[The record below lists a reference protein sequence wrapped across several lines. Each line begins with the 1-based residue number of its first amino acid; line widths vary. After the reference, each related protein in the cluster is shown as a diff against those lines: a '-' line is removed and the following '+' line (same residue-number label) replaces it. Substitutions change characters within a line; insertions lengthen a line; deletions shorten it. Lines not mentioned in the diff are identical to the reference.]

1 MTVSTTHLV
10 LRRIGVLMLFIGL
23 WELAYRLHLI
33 NPLIIGSPS
42 LIVLAAIKDWRS
54 FLDACGTTAMELV
67 ISIAISWSIGVA
79 AGAILGS
86 MRTLGAI
93 AAPILSALIAIPLII
108 IYPLLIAWI
117 GIGPESKIAFAVLSG
132 VFPIALNTL
141 IGVRSADR
149 SYARM
154 ATGFGA
160 TRFQL
165 ITQVMLPLAMPS
177 IISGLR
183 IGTSMIIIGV
193 LVSEMLGSAAGL
205 GFLISLNRTLFNSGA
220 VYLGTLLALIMAVL
234 IDTVLSRIE
243 HHFNAWRPSIQAQ
256 A

>member
-1 MTVSTTHLV
+1 
-10 LRRIGVLMLFIGL
+10 
-23 WELAYRLHLI
+23 
-33 NPLIIGSPS
+33 
-42 LIVLAAIKDWRS
+42 
-54 FLDACGTTAMELV
+54 MELL
-67 ISIAISWSIGVA
+67 ISITISWGFGIA
-79 AGAILGS
+79 AGAVFGS

-93 AAPILSALIAIPLII
+93 AAPILSALIAIPLIVV
-108 IYPLLIAWI
+108 YPLLIAWV

-149 SYARM
+149 AYAQM

-160 TRFQL
+160 TKLQL

-193 LVSEMLGSAAGL
+193 LVAEMLGSAAGL
-205 GFLISLNRTLFNSGA
+205 GFLISLNRTLFNTGA
-220 VYLGTLLALIMAVL
+220 VYLGTLLALFMAVL
-234 IDTVLSRIE
+234 IDAGLSRIE
-243 HHFNAWRPSIQAQ
+243 RHFGAWRPSVQPRA
-256 A
+256 